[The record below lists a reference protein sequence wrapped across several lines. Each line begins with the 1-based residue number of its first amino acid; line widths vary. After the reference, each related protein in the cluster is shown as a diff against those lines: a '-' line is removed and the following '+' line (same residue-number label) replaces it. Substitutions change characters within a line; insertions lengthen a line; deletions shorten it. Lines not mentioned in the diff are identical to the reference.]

1 MWQLLIEPQRYLK
14 DMIALCVSK
23 SMYNLLLVGSRT
35 VKMLIFLRR
44 GNKTNWILL
53 NCNRNSNF
61 HMNSITIL
69 SIYRFLQNSQLYFI
83 KATKIQNF
91 KINIVSGYVDIKRLY
106 LNKFAQVWDLLLL
119 FAVSVYMA
127 ILITN

>member
-1 MWQLLIEPQRYLK
+1 
-14 DMIALCVSK
+14 
-23 SMYNLLLVGSRT
+23 
-35 VKMLIFLRR
+35 
-44 GNKTNWILL
+44 
-53 NCNRNSNF
+53 
-61 HMNSITIL
+61 MNSITIL